1 MHFQLEIQKC
11 ILSKGDRSAL
21 QVGESKVHLKLEI
34 SKVFYIIWKSFDQLV
49 EFHGQFIFMEFREI
63 GQTPTTA

>member
-11 ILSKGDRSAL
+11 KLSKGDRSAL

-34 SKVFYIIWKSFDQLV
+34 SKVFYIIWKSFRSV
-49 EFHGQFIFMEFREI
+49 SRVSRSIYIYGISKNWNK
-63 GQTPTTA
+63 A